1 MTLNASKSV
10 DIFPRQPEAMST
22 RRTPP
27 SMIHGIARYRHTLSV
42 SVHVDDVINSSARSM
57 STIRVLQSHGMSV
70 SARQHVFHAVV
81 NCHLEAYQSYAS
93 PAWWGFT
100 ASTDRQRIGLW
111 TSAVTSDYP
120 TFEDRAQQPTTNQN
134 VILEPHI
141 TSISTVAHSGQPSS
155 PRSDNT
161 TT

>member
-1 MTLNASKSV
+1 
-10 DIFPRQPEAMST
+10 MST
-22 RRTPP
+22 RHTPP

-70 SARQHVFHAVV
+70 SARQQVFHAVV

-134 VILEPHI
+134 DILEPHI
-141 TSISTVAHSGQPSS
+141 TSISPTTIHRVRITTILPQTAFTLLSARDTPPIFLTV
-155 PRSDNT
+155 
-161 TT
+161 